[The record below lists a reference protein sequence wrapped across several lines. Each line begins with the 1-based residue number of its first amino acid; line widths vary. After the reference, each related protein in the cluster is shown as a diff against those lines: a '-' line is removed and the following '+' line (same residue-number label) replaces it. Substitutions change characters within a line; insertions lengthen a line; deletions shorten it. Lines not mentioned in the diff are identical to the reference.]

1 MVNHPIFARVYG
13 RLAPAAERAGAGAH
27 RDELLAGL
35 KGRVI
40 EVGAGS
46 GLCFAHYPST
56 VTEVVAVE
64 PEPHLR
70 HLAERSAIEA
80 PVTVRVVDGTAD
92 RLPADDG
99 SFDAAVVSLVLCSV
113 PDQRTAL
120 AELHRVLRPGGS
132 LRFYEHVRSS
142 NPRQARLQEHID
154 WLWPFLSG
162 GCHASR
168 DTETAIS
175 GAGFRVERCRRLD
188 FRPCVFALPFSPH
201 IIGEAIRP

>member
-1 MVNHPIFARVYG
+1 VNHPIFARVYG

-27 RDELLAGL
+27 RDELLVGL

-56 VTEVVAVE
+56 VTEIIAME

-70 HLAERSAIEA
+70 HPAERSAIEA

-120 AELHRVLRPGGS
+120 AELYRVLRPGGS

-154 WLWPFLSG
+154 RFWPFLSG
-162 GCHASR
+162 GCHAFR
-168 DTETAIS
+168 DTETAIA
-175 GAGFRVERCRRLD
+175 GAGFRVEQCRRLD
-188 FRPCVFALPFSPH
+188 FRPSVFALPFSPH
-201 IIGEAIRP
+201 IFGEAIRP